1 MRYFEMVILVV
12 IALSSIALA
21 AEDPVRTD
29 SSRNNVSH
37 NYWNTAGRRH
47 TYSQGPRDGVE
58 LVSYFPSDNL
68 LPSGGIRTKDLEKPV
83 SFSPC
88 LGNMP
93 ELAGQPPK
101 NPFQRD
107 VLTLLPTGSAQR
119 PGGKLGSCQ

>member
-29 SSRNNVSH
+29 SFRNNVSV
-37 NYWNTAGRRH
+37 TLLGRCGCRQ
-47 TYSQGPRDGVE
+47 TYSQGPRDGVV

-83 SFSPC
+83 YFSPC

-93 ELAGQPPK
+93 VLAGQPPK
-101 NPFQRD
+101 DPFQRD
-107 VLTLLPTGSAQR
+107 GLTLLPTGSA
-119 PGGKLGSCQ
+119 